1 MKDDRFISLE
11 KDIIRSVGRIL
22 SSQEL
27 KELKNTVFSAMD
39 QVEQAATR
47 AAKQVDS
54 AARASQQANS
64 GAATHRASSR
74 VKTSNS
80 EYDNIQGPQYT
91 KNYDSNPRLSTLP
104 TTYRNLPVKG
114 STGSGLWLAGS
125 ICGIILSALTL
136 PAAIISAV
144 FTGISAA
151 VTAIPFV
158 TLAASITSTVF
169 AGKSIARIGRF
180 KKYLKSLGKYPMYTV
195 KEIAATSHVSEEQV
209 NRDMPKFLKSV
220 SLPYAKMDDD
230 NTCLILDKETYQQ
243 YLDMKENRRRME
255 AEEEARKAR
264 IASDPNAA
272 AVDEM
277 KKNGSEY
284 LRKIRLANDAL
295 PAEDISNKLDKL
307 EDVCRRIFSYV
318 EDNPSKLPQIR
329 KMMSYYLPMTLKLVE
344 AYVKLE
350 NQPVSNSS
358 MNESKAEIESALD
371 KIYLAFENLYS
382 RLMEN
387 DLMDLSADISVLE
400 TMLAQEGLTKNNMN
414 SL

>member
-1 MKDDRFISLE
+1 MKDDRFVNLE

-27 KELKNTVFSAMD
+27 SELKNTVFSAMD

-47 AAKQVDS
+47 AAKQVDA
-54 AARASQQANS
+54 AARASQQATSNT
-64 GAATHRASSR
+64 AHRASSR
-74 VKTSNS
+74 VNQTNY
-80 EYDNIQGPQYT
+80 ENVQGPYYT
-91 KNYDSNPRLSTLP
+91 QNYDIKQKLSTTP

-114 STGSGLWLAGS
+114 STSSGLWLAGS
-125 ICGIILSALTL
+125 ICGIVFSALTI
-136 PAAIISAV
+136 PAAIISSI
-144 FTGISAA
+144 FTGINAA
-151 VTAIPFV
+151 VAAIPFA

-195 KEIAATSHVSEEQV
+195 KEIASYSHVSEEQV
-209 NRDMPKFLKSV
+209 NRDMPKFLKAV

-230 NTCLILDKETYQQ
+230 NTCLILDKDTYQQ
-243 YLDMKENRRRME
+243 YLDMKENRRRIE

-307 EDVCRRIFSYV
+307 AEVCRRIFSYV
-318 EDNPSKLPQIR
+318 EENPSKLPQIR

-350 NQPVSNSS
+350 NQPVPNSS
-358 MNESKAEIESALD
+358 ISDSKVEIESALD

-400 TMLAQEGLTKNNMN
+400 TMLAQEGLTNNN
-414 SL
+414 INPL